1 MICPKC
7 GFEQPES
14 PECIR
19 CGVIVSRYKGPAL
32 GAEAFRPPASPPPSP
47 PPPSLPLS
55 SNETVRMTFTP
66 PAPEEVSGG
75 GGGGYHPSPAA
86 AMATGGGTVYE
97 GPPPGG
103 GTVYG
108 GPQPGA
114 IRPPSFGVGREV
126 KSGELLN
133 QTFSIYFANFV
144 PFVVLSAIALAP
156 LFIIQG
162 IFLSSVSSAAASNA
176 GPSPL
181 LIFSLVLLFLGA
193 IFCPYIAT
201 GAITY
206 GVFQQLRRQ
215 DASLG
220 DCLSQGMSA
229 FPRVL
234 GLALL
239 QGLMVGLA
247 TLACVVPGI
256 VLAIRWAVSVPTAV
270 TEKTG
275 ASDSMQRSTFLTDGY
290 RGDVFGFLFVLGAIN
305 IGLSLLV
312 RLATGGNPT
321 LNQLVSGLATLFTT
335 GLSAT
340 GTCVLY
346 YQLRSA
352 KESIDVDQIASVFS

>member
-7 GFEQPES
+7 GFEQPDN
-14 PECIR
+14 PECMR
-19 CGVIVSRYKGPAL
+19 CGVIVSRYKGPAM
-32 GAEAFRPPASPPPSP
+32 GADALQPPAPPP

-55 SNETVRMTFTP
+55 GNETVRMSFTP

-75 GGGGYHPSPAA
+75 GYPPAPAA
-86 AMATGGGTVYE
+86 AMATAGGTVYE
-97 GPPPGG
+97 GPLPGAG

-114 IRPPSFGVGREV
+114 VRPPSFGVGREV
-126 KSGELLN
+126 KSGDLLN

-144 PFVVLSAIALAP
+144 PFVLLSAIALAP
-156 LFIIQG
+156 LFIVQG
-162 IFLSSVSSAAASNA
+162 IFLSSATAAAISKQ

-181 LIFSLVLLFLGA
+181 LILSLALLFLGA
-193 IFCPYIAT
+193 VFCPYFAT

-215 DASLG
+215 DVSLG
-220 DCLSQGMSA
+220 DCLSQGLSA

-234 GLALL
+234 GLAFL

-247 TLACVVPGI
+247 LLACVVPGI
-256 VLAIRWAVSVPTAV
+256 ILAIRWAVSVPAAV
-270 TEKTG
+270 AEKTG
-275 ASDSMQRSTFLTDGY
+275 ASDSMSRSTFLTDGY

-312 RLATGGNPT
+312 RLATAGNPT
-321 LNQLVSGLATLFTT
+321 LNLLVSGLATLFTT

-346 YQLRSA
+346 YRLRSA
-352 KESIDVDQIASVFS
+352 KESIDVDQIASVFA